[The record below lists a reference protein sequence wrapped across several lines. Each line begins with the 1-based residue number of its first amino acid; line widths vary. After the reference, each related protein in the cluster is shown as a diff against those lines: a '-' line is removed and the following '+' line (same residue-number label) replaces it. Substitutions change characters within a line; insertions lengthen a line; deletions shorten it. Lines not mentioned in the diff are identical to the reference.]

1 MPKSSKARDS
11 DAAIRSSA
19 RLTPHPAALCVG
31 ARKSK
36 ITQRHTLLWI
46 DDFAP
51 GLAMYKTMFER
62 EGFKVLTAS
71 SGVEGIR
78 LATRN
83 YVDVVITDYEMPEMD
98 GEAVAAFIKSIKP
111 SVPVL
116 MFSGSTLI
124 SARSRR
130 TVDAFCDKAGS
141 REELLATIHFLLH
154 KKRPTVLQP
163 PVVAQASHHGHRT
176 VA

>member
-1 MPKSSKARDS
+1 MPKNSKARHP
-11 DAAIRSSA
+11 DAMIRSSA
-19 RLTPHPAALCVG
+19 SLKPRTPALCVG

-36 ITQRHTLLWI
+36 TTQRHTLLWI

-51 GLAMYKTMFER
+51 GLAMYKAMFEL

-111 SVPVL
+111 FVPVL

-130 TVDAFCDKAGS
+130 AVDAFCDKAGS
-141 REELLATIHFLLH
+141 RDELLATIHFLLH
-154 KKRPTVLQP
+154 KKRPPLLQP
-163 PVVAQASHHGHRT
+163 PVAAPASHHGHRT

>member
-36 ITQRHTLLWI
+36 IRQRHTLLWI

-51 GLAMYKTMFER
+51 GLAMYKTMSER

-71 SGVEGIR
+71 SGIDGIR

-116 MFSGSTLI
+116 MFSGSTC
-124 SARSRR
+124 R
-130 TVDAFCDKAGS
+130 
-141 REELLATIHFLLH
+141 FLYS
-154 KKRPTVLQP
+154 P
-163 PVVAQASHHGHRT
+163 PVGAAGLMAATPVMTAIDKPAITINFR
-176 VA
+176 VNCI